1 VGNRRRVAVAGIAI
15 IVVLAVVVI
24 VVRVHRSDR
33 TDFSSAMDVVPS
45 ATLRFSF
52 TDWAKV
58 REALHIKDQ
67 KSPSSKTVASLISRA
82 YNADYSAV
90 SSIDDSAVALQK
102 HFGFSPSTIQWEAY
116 AQARTGAAM
125 VVRVPDSFDL
135 SHVTSDLKGLGF
147 TKPKSADGVWVGGTD
162 LIASIDPDNPTISPE
177 LQYVAVL
184 ADKHLI
190 VSSDQESYA
199 RTAAAVADGKGKSLG
214 DLSEARGAVDP
225 LAEPAAAMFWSRD
238 FVCTDLAMS
247 QASDDDQTT
256 ARQLMASAGETT
268 PLTGFVLALAPDRT
282 LNVSELFESGIEAK
296 ENLRARARLAVG
308 DAPGR
313 GGSFS
318 DDLKLVTSRTDGPT
332 VQLVMK
338 PRTKTGYV
346 ISALDSG
353 PLLFATC

>member
-1 VGNRRRVAVAGIAI
+1 MGIAI
-15 IVVLAVVVI
+15 VVVLAAVVI
-24 VVRVHRSDR
+24 VLRVHRDDR
-33 TDFSSAMDVVPS
+33 TDFSRAMDVVPS

-58 REALHIKDQ
+58 RQSLHIGDDA
-67 KSPSSKTVASLISRA
+67 SPSSKAVASLISRA
-82 YNADYSAV
+82 YNSDYSAV

-102 HFGFSPSTIQWEAY
+102 HFGFSPATIEWEAY
-116 AQARTGAAM
+116 AQADTGAAM
-125 VVRVPDSFDL
+125 VVRMPDGFDF
-135 SHVTSDLKGLGF
+135 SKVTADLKHLGF
-147 TKPKSADGVWVGGTD
+147 KKPGSATGVWLGGTD
-162 LIASIDPDNPTISPE
+162 LVAAIDPDDPTISPE

-199 RTAAAVADGKGKSLG
+199 RTAAAVADGKGRSLG
-214 DLSEARGAVDP
+214 AISEARGVADP
-225 LAEPAAAMFWSRD
+225 LTEPAAAMLWSRD
-238 FVCTDLAMS
+238 FACTDLAMS
-247 QASDDDQTT
+247 QASQDDQTT
-256 ARQLMASAGETT
+256 ARQLMAAAGETT
-268 PLTGFVLALAPDRT
+268 PLTGLVLALAPDRT
-282 LNVSELFESGIEAK
+282 LDVSELFESGIEAK
-296 ENLRARARLAVG
+296 ENLRARAKLAVG

-332 VQLVMK
+332 VQLAMK

-346 ISALDSG
+346 LSALDSG